1 MSHETSASDIEFA
14 QGMLNA
20 GCSDAEVLA
29 SLTSRGI
36 EPAKAAELLDE
47 VRHDRTPSRD
57 GTEAPG
63 RSGSHHRHRRRRVSS
78 HAHGRLESP
87 SKHSYRGRKYKGPSG
102 LWWFVPVALI
112 FIIALVYAFVEV
124 GADRSSQP
132 AGRDQHRLPTR
143 LAE

>member
-14 QGMLNA
+14 QGMLKA

-29 SLTSRGI
+29 SLSSRGI

-87 SKHSYRGRKYKGPSG
+87 SKQPYG
-102 LWWFVPVALI
+102 LMACANSTAVSPGKPDAPT
-112 FIIALVYAFVEV
+112 
-124 GADRSSQP
+124 P
-132 AGRDQHRLPTR
+132 AGQST
-143 LAE
+143 